1 MFCNLTHYKYL
12 FLIFL
17 LVACGGG
24 GGSSSTPEMP
34 SSSKNNAPFFIN
46 TISEIEID
54 ELQTEVVTI
63 EADDSDGD
71 ILRYSLSGDD
81 PSYFSISSNGEITFN
96 EVPSYQV
103 KNEFSITIEVTDNID
118 SASQQLKIYLL
129 RVCDELL
136 LGYKVCFEE
145 ENLTIT
151 YDRQSDYPT
160 WQDWDGDCQNNR
172 HEVLINEHIDDDQN
186 HPLVLSSDN
195 CYVNSGKWY
204 DPYDSIYFYNSSEV
218 QIDHVVALYEAHK
231 SGAWYFPAARKL
243 KFANN
248 IDFDDLLIAVGGSSN
263 SKKSSFDPAS
273 WMPSNIDYS
282 CEYLRKW
289 LNIKAE
295 FRLSVDEDEKIA
307 IESLYETNN
316 CSI

>member
-1 MFCNLTHYKYL
+1 M
-12 FLIFL
+12 
-17 LVACGGG
+17 
-24 GGSSSTPEMP
+24 
-34 SSSKNNAPFFIN
+34 
-46 TISEIEID
+46 
-54 ELQTEVVTI
+54 
-63 EADDSDGD
+63 
-71 ILRYSLSGDD
+71 
-81 PSYFSISSNGEITFN
+81 
-96 EVPSYQV
+96 
-103 KNEFSITIEVTDNID
+103 
-118 SASQQLKIYLL
+118 
-129 RVCDELL
+129 
-136 LGYKVCFEE
+136 
-145 ENLTIT
+145 
-151 YDRQSDYPT
+151 
-160 WQDWDGDCQNNR
+160 
-172 HEVLINEHIDDDQN
+172 
-186 HPLVLSSDN
+186 
-195 CYVNSGKWY
+195 
-204 DPYDSIYFYNSSEV
+204 
-218 QIDHVVALYEAHK
+218 VALYEAHK

>member
-1 MFCNLTHYKYL
+1 MINLIYCAYL
-12 FLIFL
+12 LTALFASVSACCANSPGNINLHAHWIALASNVDFL
-17 LVACGGG
+17 LYLTIFPASVA
-24 GGSSSTPEMP
+24 
-34 SSSKNNAPFFIN
+34 
-46 TISEIEID
+46 
-54 ELQTEVVTI
+54 
-63 EADDSDGD
+63 
-71 ILRYSLSGDD
+71 IL
-81 PSYFSISSNGEITFN
+81 SN
-96 EVPSYQV
+96 
-103 KNEFSITIEVTDNID
+103 
-118 SASQQLKIYLL
+118 ASQQLKIYLL
-129 RVCDELL
+129 RVCDELF
-136 LGYKVCFEE
+136 LGYEVCLEE

-151 YDRQSDYPT
+151 YDRQTDYPT

-204 DPYDSIYFYNSSEV
+204 DPYDNIYFYNSSEV

-295 FRLSVDEDEKIA
+295 FRLSIDEDEKIA
-307 IESLYETNN
+307 IESLYNTNN
-316 CSI
+316 C